1 MTTRVVIPAA
11 AVLAAFLVAPALSA
25 QAKHQNP
32 VIDLWMQGKVA
43 FGVFVPNENARRPG
57 APGTGPGAAAGAG
70 AGVAAGTGAGAVAG
84 AGGGAG
90 RGPGGGPGGQGA
102 RPKPLYT
109 KAGGEALA
117 ANPLYDYVFLNLEG
131 AYDSEA
137 VKNIAE
143 GLRSTAAT
151 SRKSLIVRIPA
162 FHEDPAAARTRVR
175 EIFAAGGDGVT
186 FPHVESLDE
195 AKQIL
200 ALLQQEKVDVWSVD
214 NPKGEKL
221 AMLMLEDPTAV
232 GLAAE
237 FANLKGYSI
246 LACGI
251 GSLTGA
257 LKGDRAGGE
266 AGTQKVL
273 VETKRVKRVNMLTAT
288 TDDVEKRVK
297 EGFLGIL
304 AQGQNPDE
312 AIKVGRA
319 AAGR

>member
-1 MTTRVVIPAA
+1 
-11 AVLAAFLVAPALSA
+11 
-25 QAKHQNP
+25 
-32 VIDLWMQGKVA
+32 MQGKEWPSA
-43 FGVFVPNENARRPG
+43 SSCPTKTRGVPGCRGSARAG
-57 APGTGPGAAAGAG
+57 GAAGAG
-70 AGVAAGTGAGAVAG
+70 GCSGGSWTGCKALGTGAGP
-84 AGGGAG
+84 
-90 RGPGGGPGGQGA
+90 GPGDGPGGQGA

-131 AYDSEA
+131 SYDSDA

-143 GLRSTAAT
+143 GLRSKAAT
-151 SRKSLIVRIPA
+151 SRKTLIVRIPA

-200 ALLQQEKVDVWSVD
+200 AVLQQEKVDVWSVD
-214 NPKGEKL
+214 NPKGEKI

-232 GLAAE
+232 GQAAE

-297 EGFLGIL
+297 EGFLAIL
-304 AQGQNPDE
+304 AQGQSPDE
-312 AIKVGRA
+312 AIKIGRA
-319 AAGR
+319 QAGR

>member
-1 MTTRVVIPAA
+1 MTTRVVRAA
-11 AVLAAFLVAPALSA
+11 TVVAALAVAPTVSA
-25 QAKHQNP
+25 QGKHQNA
-32 VIDLWMQGKVA
+32 VIDLWMNGKVA
-43 FGVFVPNENARRPG
+43 FGVFVPNENARRPP
-57 APGTGPGAAAGAG
+57 APGS
-70 AGVAAGTGAGAVAG
+70 VAAP
-84 AGGGAG
+84 AGGG
-90 RGPGGGPGGQGA
+90 GQA
-102 RPKPLYT
+102 SRPKPLYT

-131 AYDSEA
+131 GYDSDA
-137 VKNIAE
+137 LKNIAD
-143 GLRSTAAT
+143 GLRSKTAT
-151 SRKSLIVRIPA
+151 SRKTLIVRIPA
-162 FHEDPAAARTRVR
+162 FHEDPAAARAHVK
-175 EIFAAGGDGVT
+175 EIFAVGGDGVT

-200 ALLQQEKVDVWSVD
+200 AVLKEEKVDVWSVD

-221 AMLMLEDPTAV
+221 AMMMLEDPTAV
-232 GLAAE
+232 AQAAE

-273 VETKRVKRVNMLTAT
+273 AETKRVKRVNMLTAT

-297 EGFLGIL
+297 EGFLAIL

-312 AIKVGRA
+312 AIKAGRA
-319 AAGR
+319 QAGR